1 MATLTR
7 AAVLEE
13 LVEGDATQSLR
24 YSIPAPFPTECL
36 IGLEDSSNDEIL
48 NELAAERVEYDVPAI
63 VFERPL
69 KDIQLSIAAVQQ
81 SCMSTLANLL
91 SVTTAL
97 PSTSLQ
103 PRTAREHQSSPVSA
117 MDVNMWSNTCA
128 LGALVQA
135 LQVLDGIVDH
145 GNSEYTP
152 AKEENQDIVHET
164 TLLMQLHDLVDAHV
178 PSMHRHDAHLAQA
191 IVGLLTDLHQLS
203 TSFVSTPDL
212 SLSLSSRQST
222 SRLSPQSPSIPAIED
237 DPHAVLTTLQKQL
250 SSLQTSNSVDTS
262 TSGVTP
268 TTTAAHHLQAALLWS
283 RIDEQLATVVA
294 LCKTRGL
301 TNSGHRTP
309 DNEDPFSDAAAI
321 SGVAPTESNVDA
333 PSVPSFDEDHLPP
346 QYEYEYDVVNGELPP
361 AYAADF
367 ALAHAH
373 GSLVDQKQISK
384 YPSEKVSGEFSAPLS
399 TVSHVHQSTSLDL
412 DLVTQAIDRLYAVA
426 PQLANQRVELRQ
438 EKIAQMQKAQ
448 RTSNKGKARDAA
460 SVREAEL
467 EKMLDLLGRASAREI
482 PDQSAVIDPA
492 RKTRVKKKPD
502 LKEQRYTYIEHI
514 VQRAAAGRLHS
525 QDATPSCTPSLPAN
539 PGSHSRVGA
548 ENEQI
553 RGNHS
558 SRDGG
563 STEMLSKGSPVT
575 PETKNASE
583 NLTVPTHKE
592 SRSRSVS
599 APHLAFFR
607 SMSWD
612 RSCTASSTQ
621 DLHSNG
627 PKTPS
632 SVRRLSERFGS
643 KSRPASSGG
652 PTVSSALDV
661 VYVAEHHE
669 MLKHVL
675 VFVSLPPSFP
685 SHGNLNDNGQPAS
698 SNALTAEVLADTS
711 SLTRGDQLMLRLAG
725 TPSLPLGLPV
735 PVVPGF
741 KNAIA
746 KGTYWEIKLSC
757 VQRSRLFGIRNST
770 NVTSSENDDP
780 PLLSASQ
787 LTTLLPIS
795 YTCASCLI
803 PLVTPAPTQ
812 YRDLPSEYWEELVD
826 AWMCHPEEQTLADL
840 KMNMRGEAGK
850 SGRRFGFWPTEGE
863 ALVGGSYIMF
873 EGRSVVG
880 GNVTEVVSTSRGDT
894 ACLIRCLC
902 GAIVGRRQERKLEN
916 GSTLRMYRLSK
927 YAIRLISAA
936 AECPKIPMSAFIVR
950 DMIEH
955 VQAHA
960 TYRFVLSDEEEER
973 PRILVWLFKPRI
985 RISYMLTSPLILPR
999 SDSIEASKVLYKIL
1013 GPDSTKDI
1021 KELLNKYPGFPQA
1034 EHLYYP
1040 MDVCRKLAA
1049 LLSESTRAY
1058 PDSLRTMT
1066 GLEVGWLHRG

>member
-1 MATLTR
+1 
-7 AAVLEE
+7 
-13 LVEGDATQSLR
+13 
-24 YSIPAPFPTECL
+24 
-36 IGLEDSSNDEIL
+36 
-48 NELAAERVEYDVPAI
+48 
-63 VFERPL
+63 
-69 KDIQLSIAAVQQ
+69 
-81 SCMSTLANLL
+81 
-91 SVTTAL
+91 
-97 PSTSLQ
+97 
-103 PRTAREHQSSPVSA
+103 
-117 MDVNMWSNTCA
+117 
-128 LGALVQA
+128 
-135 LQVLDGIVDH
+135 
-145 GNSEYTP
+145 
-152 AKEENQDIVHET
+152 
-164 TLLMQLHDLVDAHV
+164 MQLHDLVDAHV

-191 IVGLLTDLHQLS
+191 IIGLLTDLHQLS
-203 TSFVSTPDL
+203 TSFVSTPEL

-222 SRLSPQSPSIPAIED
+222 SRSLPQSPSIPAVED

-250 SSLQTSNSVDTS
+250 SSLQSSNSVDTS
-262 TSGVTP
+262 TSAATP
-268 TTTAAHHLQAALLWS
+268 TTTAAHHLHAALLWA

-294 LCKTRGL
+294 LCKTRG
-301 TNSGHRTP
+301 
-309 DNEDPFSDAAAI
+309 
-321 SGVAPTESNVDA
+321 VDA
-333 PSVPSFDEDHLPP
+333 PSVPSFDEDHMPP

-361 AYAADF
+361 AYAADL
-367 ALAHAH
+367 ALAHGH
-373 GSLVDQKQISK
+373 GSLVDQKQI
-384 YPSEKVSGEFSAPLS
+384 ALS
-399 TVSHVHQSTSLDL
+399 PTVSHPHQSSSLDL

-426 PQLANQRVELRQ
+426 LQLHDQRVELRQ

-448 RTSNKGKARDAA
+448 HTINKGKARDAT

-467 EKMLDLLGRASAREI
+467 EKMLDLLGRASSREI
-482 PDQSAVIDPA
+482 PDQSVVIDRTRKA
-492 RKTRVKKKPD
+492 RIKKKLD

-514 VQRAAAGRLHS
+514 VERAAAGRLHS
-525 QDATPSCTPSLPAN
+525 QDATPSSTPSLTAN
-539 PGSHSRVGA
+539 PGLHRRLGA

-553 RGNHS
+553 RSNHS
-558 SRDGG
+558 PRDGG
-563 STEMLSKGSPVT
+563 GTELLLKGSAAT
-575 PETKNASE
+575 PEAKNTSG
-583 NLTVPTHKE
+583 NLSVPTHKE

-612 RSCTASSTQ
+612 RSCAASSTQ
-621 DLHSNG
+621 DPHSYG
-627 PKTPS
+627 PKNSSS

-643 KSRPASSGG
+643 
-652 PTVSSALDV
+652 TLDV

-675 VFVSLPPSFP
+675 VFVSLPSFS
-685 SHGNLNDNGQPAS
+685 SHGNPNANGQPAS
-698 SNALTAEVLADTS
+698 SGILTAEVLADTS
-711 SLTRGDQLMLRLAG
+711 SQTRGDQLMLRLSG

-735 PVVPGF
+735 PVVPGL
-741 KNAIA
+741 KNAIE
-746 KGTYWEIKLSC
+746 KRTYWEIKLSC
-757 VQRSRLFGIRNST
+757 VQRPQLFGTRNSA

-795 YTCASCLI
+795 YTCASCLV

-840 KMNMRGEAGK
+840 KMNMRGEEGK
-850 SGRRFGFWPTEGE
+850 SGRKFGFWPTEGE

-880 GNVTEVVSTSRGDT
+880 GNVTEIRGEAWGSSVDT
-894 ACLIRCLC
+894 KRPRRGESACLIRCLC
-902 GAIVGRRQERKLEN
+902 GAIIGRRQERRLEN
-916 GSTLRMYRLSK
+916 GSTLKMYRLSK

-985 RISYMLTSPLILPR
+985 RISYMLTSPLFLPW

-1013 GPDSTKDI
+1013 GPDSTTDI

-1040 MDVCRKLAA
+1040 MGVCRKLAS

>member
-13 LVEGDATQSLR
+13 GDATRSLL

-36 IGLEDSSNDEIL
+36 IGLEGSSDDEIL
-48 NELAAERVEYDVPAI
+48 NELAAERVEYDVPEI
-63 VFERPL
+63 VSERPL
-69 KDIQLSIAAVQQ
+69 RDIQLSIVAVQQ
-81 SCMSTLANLL
+81 SCMTTLANLL

-97 PSTSLQ
+97 PSSSVQ
-103 PRTAREHQSSPVSA
+103 PRIAREHQSSPVPT
-117 MDVNMWSNTCA
+117 MDVVNTWSNTSA

-135 LQVLDGIVDH
+135 LQVLDGIVDY
-145 GNSEYTP
+145 GNSHTP
-152 AKEENQDIVHET
+152 AKEESQGIVREAA
-164 TLLMQLHDLVDAHV
+164 LLMQLHDLVDAHV

-191 IVGLLTDLHQLS
+191 IIGLLTDLHQLS
-203 TSFVSTPDL
+203 TSFVSTPEL

-222 SRLSPQSPSIPAIED
+222 SRSLPQSPSIPAVED

-250 SSLQTSNSVDTS
+250 SSLQSSNSVDTS
-262 TSGVTP
+262 TSAATP
-268 TTTAAHHLQAALLWS
+268 TTTAAHHLHAALLWA

-301 TNSGHRTP
+301 TSSGHRTP
-309 DNEDPFSDAAAI
+309 DNADPFSDAAAI
-321 SGVAPTESNVDA
+321 SGAASTDLSVDA
-333 PSVPSFDEDHLPP
+333 PSVPSFDEDHMPP

-361 AYAADF
+361 AYAADL
-367 ALAHAH
+367 ALAHGH
-373 GSLVDQKQISK
+373 GSLVDQKQMSK
-384 YPSEKVSGEFSAPLS
+384 YPPEKASGEFSALS
-399 TVSHVHQSTSLDL
+399 PTVSHPHQSSSLDL

-426 PQLANQRVELRQ
+426 PQLHDQRVELRQ

-448 RTSNKGKARDAA
+448 HTINKGKARDAT

-467 EKMLDLLGRASAREI
+467 EKMLDLLGRASSREI
-482 PDQSAVIDPA
+482 PDQSVVIDRTRKA
-492 RKTRVKKKPD
+492 RIKKKLD

-514 VQRAAAGRLHS
+514 VERAAAGRLHS
-525 QDATPSCTPSLPAN
+525 QDATPSSTPSLTAN
-539 PGSHSRVGA
+539 PGLHRRLGA

-553 RGNHS
+553 RSNHS
-558 SRDGG
+558 PRDGG
-563 STEMLSKGSPVT
+563 GTELLLKGSAAT
-575 PETKNASE
+575 PEAKNTSG
-583 NLTVPTHKE
+583 NLSVPTHKE

-612 RSCTASSTQ
+612 RSCAASSTQ
-621 DLHSNG
+621 DPHSYG
-627 PKTPS
+627 PKNSSS

-643 KSRPASSGG
+643 RSRPASSGG
-652 PTVSSALDV
+652 PTISSTLDV

-675 VFVSLPPSFP
+675 VFVSLPSFS
-685 SHGNLNDNGQPAS
+685 SHGNPNANGQPAS
-698 SNALTAEVLADTS
+698 SGILTAEVLADTS
-711 SLTRGDQLMLRLAG
+711 SQTRGDQLMLRLSG

-735 PVVPGF
+735 PVVPGL
-741 KNAIA
+741 KNAIE
-746 KGTYWEIKLSC
+746 KRTYWEIKLSC
-757 VQRSRLFGIRNST
+757 VQRPQLFGIRNSA

-795 YTCASCLI
+795 YTCAFCLV

-840 KMNMRGEAGK
+840 KMNMRGEEGK
-850 SGRRFGFWPTEGE
+850 SGRKFGFWPTEGE

-880 GNVTEVVSTSRGDT
+880 RNVTEIVGTNRGES

-902 GAIVGRRQERKLEN
+902 GAIIGRRQERRLEN
-916 GSTLRMYRLSK
+916 GSTLKMYRLSK

-960 TYRFVLSDEEEER
+960 TYRFVLSDEEKER

-985 RISYMLTSPLILPR
+985 RISYMLTSPLFLPW

-1013 GPDSTKDI
+1013 GPDSTTDI

-1040 MDVCRKLAA
+1040 MGVCRKLAS